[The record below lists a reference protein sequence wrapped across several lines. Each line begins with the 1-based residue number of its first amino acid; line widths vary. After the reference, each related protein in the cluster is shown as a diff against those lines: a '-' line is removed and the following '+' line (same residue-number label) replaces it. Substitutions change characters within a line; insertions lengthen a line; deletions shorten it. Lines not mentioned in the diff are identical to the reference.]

1 MEICRRWSNT
11 FNDACVLSYHLL
23 GLAVPAIIYGGS
35 FRKGNASHVTDWTIA
50 DLISGQDFAGG

>member
-23 GLAVPAIIYGGS
+23 GLAVPGLFMGDLS
-35 FRKGNASHVTDWTIA
+35 ERGTLVT
-50 DLISGQDFAGG
+50 